1 MAWLLANL
9 PFVLELAWLHL
20 VQSVLPLV
28 LGLVLSVPLGYLA
41 WRARPVRQAILSI
54 SSVLYTIPSLALF
67 VLLPFVLGTRILD
80 PSNLV
85 VALTIYAVAL
95 LVRSVVDALE
105 SIDDGVRQ
113 AAVAMGYRPLR
124 RFFAVDLP
132 LALPVLFAGLR
143 VVSVSNIS
151 LASVGALI
159 GVRNL
164 GTLFTDGLL
173 RFFLTEI
180 VIGIVLTLLLAV
192 MMDLLLVAAEHLLTP
207 WLRAGARKPPAGAGG
222 GFAARPAAAARPDP
236 AEAAVLP

>member
-1 MAWLLANL
+1 VAWLLDNL
-9 PFVLELAWLHL
+9 PFVLELAWLHWI
-20 VQSVLPLV
+20 QSVLPLV
-28 LGLVLSVPLGYLA
+28 LGLVLSVPLGYVA
-41 WRARPVRQAILSI
+41 WRLRPVRGTVLSI

-80 PSNLV
+80 PANLI
-85 VALTIYAVAL
+85 VALTVYAVAL

-113 AAVAMGYRPLR
+113 SAVAMGYRPVR

-132 LALPVLFAGLR
+132 LAVPVLFAGLR

-173 RFFLTEI
+173 RFFVTEI

-192 MMDLLLVAAEHLLTP
+192 LMDLVLVAVEHLLTP
-207 WLRAGARKPPAGAGG
+207 WLRAGPKKAPAGAGG
-222 GFAARPAAAARPDP
+222 GFAARSSATGRPDP

>member
-1 MAWLLANL
+1 MEWFLANL
-9 PFVLELAWLHL
+9 GFVLDLTWLHL
-20 VQSVLPLV
+20 VQSVLPLLFGLLLSLP
-28 LGLVLSVPLGYLA
+28 LGYTAWRLRPIRTAVLSV
-41 WRARPVRQAILSI
+41 
-54 SSVLYTIPSLALF
+54 SSMLYTIPSLALF
-67 VLLPFVLGTRILD
+67 VLLPFVLGTSILD
-80 PSNLV
+80 PMNLV
-85 VALTIYAVAL
+85 AALTIYAVAL

-113 AAVAMGYRPLR
+113 AAVAMGYRPFR

-132 LALPVLFAGLR
+132 LAVPVLFAGLR

-180 VIGIVLTLLLAV
+180 VVGIVLTLLLAV
-192 MMDLLLVAAEHLLTP
+192 LMDLLLVAAEQLLTP
-207 WLRAGARKPPAGAGG
+207 WHRAGGKRHVAGTDQGRQTRASAGE
-222 GFAARPAAAARPDP
+222 RPDP

>member
-1 MAWLLANL
+1 
-9 PFVLELAWLHL
+9 
-20 VQSVLPLV
+20 
-28 LGLVLSVPLGYLA
+28 
-41 WRARPVRQAILSI
+41 
-54 SSVLYTIPSLALF
+54 
-67 VLLPFVLGTRILD
+67 
-80 PSNLV
+80 
-85 VALTIYAVAL
+85 VAL

-124 RFFAVDLP
+124 RFFGVDLP

-173 RFFLTEI
+173 RFFVTEI

-192 MMDLLLVAAEHLLTP
+192 VMDLIIVAVERVLTP
-207 WLRAGARKPPAGAGG
+207 WLRAGAKQPPAGTGA
-222 GFAARPAAAARPDP
+222 GFAARPHAGERPDP

>member
-1 MAWLLANL
+1 MEWLLANL
-9 PFVLELAWLHL
+9 PDVLELTWLHWL
-20 VQSVLPLV
+20 QCVLPLL
-28 LGLVLSVPLGYLA
+28 LGLVLSLPLGYVA
-41 WRARPVRQAILSI
+41 WRLRPIRGAILSV

-80 PSNLV
+80 PLNLI

-124 RFFAVDLP
+124 RFFGVDLP

-173 RFFLTEI
+173 RFFVTEI

-192 MMDLLLVAAEHLLTP
+192 VMDLIIVAVERVLTP
-207 WLRAGARKPPAGAGG
+207 WLRAGAKQPPAGSGA
-222 GFAARPAAAARPDP
+222 GFAARPHAGERPDP